1 MIWKWAMM
9 IVLAV
14 EAAAW
19 LAYGALKAFNGI
31 LREVEILKLMYQED
45 N

>member
-1 MIWKWAMM
+1 MIWTWLLIA
-9 IVLAV
+9 VLAV

-19 LAYGALKAFNGI
+19 LAYGAVKAFNGI
-31 LREVEILKLMYQED
+31 LREVEILKLMLRED

>member
-31 LREVEILKLMYQED
+31 LREVEILKLLYQEG

>member
-31 LREVEILKLMYQED
+31 LREVEILKLLYQED